1 MKERKRNEMESH
13 TFLQKIEIFVTKHR
27 RIKFR
32 VGFIQGWDANPWPFD
47 FDFTLLIIAQDHF
60 AAARQSPLPKKFESE
75 ARMTSFHFFASKRK
89 KKEERVMIQFDI
101 STSAFSSETKNRV
114 WQKVENVWKLKITL
128 FTSGCCC
135 CSDEDK
141 LRSCFCQPSSTTSDN
156 NFNFVKRF
164 GFGSVPS
171 CWPSPPPS
179 RPSSGNKTWQT
190 IQEDLQRPKSSI
202 LLRATQNSLPLSGL
216 PASVKQLQTRV
227 LKREH

>member
-1 MKERKRNEMESH
+1 MLGLSRAGMRTRDHSILISCSLYLSSPKTTLPPLASH
-13 TFLQKIEIFVTKHR
+13 HFQRSLNLKPEWLRFIFCLK
-27 RIKFR
+27 
-32 VGFIQGWDANPWPFD
+32 
-47 FDFTLLIIAQDHF
+47 
-60 AAARQSPLPKKFESE
+60 
-75 ARMTSFHFFASKRK
+75 K

-179 RPSSGNKTWQT
+179 SPSSGNKTWQT

-216 PASVKQLQTRV
+216 DASVKQLQTRV

>member
-1 MKERKRNEMESH
+1 MGCEPVTIRFWFYFTFHRPRPLCRRSPVTTSKEVWIWSQND
-13 TFLQKIEIFVTKHR
+13 FV
-27 RIKFR
+27 
-32 VGFIQGWDANPWPFD
+32 
-47 FDFTLLIIAQDHF
+47 
-60 AAARQSPLPKKFESE
+60 
-75 ARMTSFHFFASKRK
+75 SFFCLKRK

-164 GFGSVPS
+164 GFDSVPS

-179 RPSSGNKTWQT
+179 SPSSGNKTWQT